1 MPRIRIGTLLGLSH
15 ALIAVVLGVSISLF
29 LSMRQEESLEAELLD
44 DLRTQAWLWSSILD
58 FEGLAPGEPPRVWGT
73 LPEHADEDLS
83 VAFVS
88 PRLSVFQIHGQLIE
102 DHVAKD
108 VASIGGL
115 ALEGQPTVREVYYGT
130 LNRDEYLYAAVP
142 VRTDDGRILGAICLV
157 DPLGEFEAGVRRTRL
172 GLFWLGISLAGVSL
186 LASFWLSA
194 RLTRRIDDAKE
205 LASRVADGDYGLRLP
220 EEGPEEL
227 AQLATHLNRMAADLE
242 AEHNARNTV
251 IGNVTHE
258 LARPL
263 GGLQLG
269 IDSLR
274 TGAMR
279 DPDLADELLDS
290 MSKSVQRVDDMVE
303 DLALAARPTKQPVPL
318 KIRRVAIE
326 PFMRGL
332 ISRHWPTANAKGVHL
347 KLDLESGLDALPA
360 DERRLS
366 QIMGNL
372 LDNALK
378 YSPHGGQIDIGVHKQ
393 PGEIV
398 FTISDEGPGISDRD
412 LEHIFEPFYQGTEGQ
427 RAQSGLGLGLSIVHQ
442 LVLAHGGQV
451 SLTNRPDGGLQ
462 SEVRLPTH

>member
-1 MPRIRIGTLLGLSH
+1 MPRLRIGTLLGLSH

-29 LSMRQEESLEAELLD
+29 LSMRQEESLEGELLD

-58 FEGLAPGEPPRVWGT
+58 MDAVTPGEPPKIWGT
-73 LPEHADEDLS
+73 LPERADRDL
-83 VAFVS
+83 VVVFIS
-88 PRLSVFQIHGQLIE
+88 PRLSVFQIHGELME
-102 DHVAKD
+102 DRVAKD
-108 VASIGGL
+108 VLSIGGL

-130 LNRDEYLYAAVP
+130 LNRDEYLFAAVP
-142 VRTDDGRILGAICLV
+142 ILADDGRTLGAVCLV
-157 DPLGEFEAGVRRTRL
+157 DSLGDFDAGLRRTRL

-186 LASFWLSA
+186 LGSLWLSA
-194 RLTRRIDDAKE
+194 RLTRRIDDAKN
-205 LASRVADGDYGLRLP
+205 LASRVADGDYRLRLP

-227 AQLATHLNRMAADLE
+227 AQLASHLNRMAAELE
-242 AEHNARNTV
+242 AENSARNTL

-274 TGAMR
+274 AGALR
-279 DPDLADELLDS
+279 DPDLAEELLES

-303 DLALAARPTKQPVPL
+303 DLALAARPSQQPVPL

-326 PFMRGL
+326 PFIRGL
-332 ISRHWPTANAKGVHL
+332 ISRHWPNADARGIHL
-347 KLDLESGLDALPA
+347 ILDLESGMDAFPA

-378 YSPHGGQIDIGVHKQ
+378 YSPPGGDIIIGVHRL
-393 PGEIV
+393 PGEIA
-398 FTISDEGPGISDRD
+398 FTIADRGPGISDKD
-412 LEHIFEPFYQGTEGQ
+412 LEHIFEPFFQGQEGQ

-442 LVLAHGGQV
+442 LVLAHGGSI
-451 SLTNRPDGGLQ
+451 SLSNRPEGGLRA
-462 SEVRLPTH
+462 EVRLPT